1 MNKSEII
8 KEIDELMGVAEQL
21 ENSFLYNK
29 LFNIREALVK
39 EWSESDLYF
48 QIITEELKK
57 HS

>member
-1 MNKSEII
+1 MKKTDII

-29 LFNIREALVK
+29 LFSIREALVK
-39 EWSESDLYF
+39 EWNESDLYF

-57 HS
+57 T

>member
-1 MNKSEII
+1 MKKTEII

-29 LFNIREALVK
+29 LFSIREALVK
-39 EWSESDLYF
+39 EWNESDLYF

-57 HS
+57 T